1 MHKDSPAEMEKA
13 YEAQL
18 RRKDSE
24 IEELRKRNDVLVKT
38 ALRQNEKLVQI
49 EEMIKKIQDIC
60 LTGRDTKRR

>member
-49 EEMIKKIQDIC
+49 EEMIKKIQKEKNYNQN
-60 LTGRDTKRR
+60 LNKP